1 MEPMIILIYTSIVFL
16 IVIWTLLSINL
27 VYLLR
32 TLKRVDRATEFVDS
46 IVGILERIE
55 KIPMEF
61 LNRFLKKFD
70 K

>member
-1 MEPMIILIYTSIVFL
+1 MEPTVILIYTSIVFL
-16 IVIWTLLSINL
+16 VIIWTLLSVNL
-27 VYLLR
+27 FYLLR
-32 TLKRVDRATEFVDS
+32 TLKRIDRATEFIDS
-46 IVGILERIE
+46 VVGLLERIE